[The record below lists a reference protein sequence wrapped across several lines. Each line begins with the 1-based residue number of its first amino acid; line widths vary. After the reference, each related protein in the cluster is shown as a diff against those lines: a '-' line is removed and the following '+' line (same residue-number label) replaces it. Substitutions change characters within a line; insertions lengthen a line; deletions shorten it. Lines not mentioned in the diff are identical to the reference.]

1 MRLIHSLR
9 NMLSKFPE
17 PGVRMETDDLVGKL
31 NRTGPTTLDLLLSRR
46 SCKARE
52 LTSPGPSK
60 EQLAHILKAGAR
72 VPDHGKLVPWRFIL
86 FEGEGRER
94 FADIL
99 VNVLAQ
105 EGLPPSQ
112 VDEWRARATSAPVV
126 IGVVSS
132 ARELIKIPVW
142 EQELSAGAVC
152 QNLLIAAH
160 SLGFVASW
168 LTEWYAYHPV
178 VKQKIGLKPG
188 ERMAGFV
195 YIGTPAI
202 EVEERPRPDMN
213 AIVTRF

>member
-1 MRLIHSLR
+1 
-9 NMLSKFPE
+9 
-17 PGVRMETDDLVGKL
+17 METDNLAGKL
-31 NRTGPTTLDLLLSRR
+31 NRTGPTALDLLLSRR
-46 SCKARE
+46 SCKGRD
-52 LTSPGPSK
+52 LVGPGPSK
-60 EQLAHILKAGAR
+60 EQLADILKAGAR

-86 FEGEGRER
+86 FEGEARER

-99 VNVLAQ
+99 VNVLTRDGAT
-105 EGLPPSQ
+105 PSQ
-112 VDEWRARATSAPVV
+112 ADEWRARVTSAPVM

-188 ERMAGFV
+188 ERMAGFI

-202 EVEERPRPDMN
+202 TIEERQRPDMS